1 MGKPFKCALVGGD
14 GRQILL
20 GRFLEEEGFPVRRF
34 ALPEGEKHL
43 EGALAEAGCVLL
55 PLPVEREGLLN
66 APLWEHKWPM
76 EKILEAI
83 PRGTLVLGGQ
93 VSARLK
99 KLGEQQGLRL
109 VDYGAREDFLC
120 RNAAITAEGALQL
133 AMGHHQESLG
143 DTRCLVLGYGRCGKA
158 LCRALSGITRPWVW
172 ARRPEVR
179 AQARAE
185 GLLAP
190 DTLME
195 GLKGA
200 GVIFNTVPA
209 LLIGENQAGLLEK
222 DSLYVELAGNPG
234 GAGFF
239 VQGSFQT
246 GGKCGTVKDR
256 RSLLLSRK
264 GKFRHAENKP

>member
-20 GRFLEEEGFPVRRF
+20 GRLLEQEGFPVTRF
-34 ALPEGEKHL
+34 ALPEGEKYL

-66 APLWEHKWPM
+66 ASLCNEQKWPM
-76 EKILEAI
+76 EQILEAI
-83 PRGTLVLGGQ
+83 PRGTL

-185 GLLAP
+185 GFFAP
-190 DTLME
+190 DTLEE
-195 GLKGA
+195 GLRGA

-209 LLIGENQAGLLEK
+209 LLIGEGQAGILEK
-222 DSLYVELAGNPG
+222 DSLYLELAGNPG

-239 VQGSFQT
+239 AQGSFQT

>member
-20 GRFLEEEGFPVRRF
+20 GRLLEQEGFPVTRF

-66 APLWEHKWPM
+66 APLCNEHKWPM
-76 EKILEAI
+76 EQILEAI

-93 VSARLK
+93 VSAHLQ

-143 DTRCLVLGYGRCGKA
+143 DTRCLVLGSGRCGTVRHHPA
-158 LCRALSGITRPWVW
+158 LGVG
-172 ARRPEVR
+172 
-179 AQARAE
+179 QAAGSQSPGPGGGVLCPGYTGGRAE
-185 GLLAP
+185 GGRG
-190 DTLME
+190 D
-195 GLKGA
+195 
-200 GVIFNTVPA
+200 
-209 LLIGENQAGLLEK
+209 
-222 DSLYVELAGNPG
+222 
-234 GAGFF
+234 
-239 VQGSFQT
+239 FQHRARSS
-246 GGKCGTVKDR
+246 DR
-256 RSLLLSRK
+256 RGPGRASGERQPVSGIGRK
-264 GKFRHAENKP
+264 PRGGWIFRPGVFSNRGEMWYSERQKILTIIKEGEISSC

>member
-1 MGKPFKCALVGGD
+1 MGGD

-20 GRFLEEEGFPVRRF
+20 GRLLEQEGFPVRRF

-43 EGALAEAGCVLL
+43 EGALEGARWVLL
-55 PLPVEREGLLN
+55 PLPVEREGMLN
-66 APLWEHKWPM
+66 APLCNEQKWPM
-76 EKILEAI
+76 EQILAAI
-83 PRGTLVLGGQ
+83 PRGTPVLGGQ

-99 KLGEQQGLRL
+99 KLAEKQGLRL

-133 AMGHHQESLG
+133 AMGHRQESLG

-158 LCRALSGITRPWVW
+158 LCRALSGVTRPWVW

-179 AQARAE
+179 AQAREE

-190 DTLME
+190 DTLAE

-222 DSLYVELAGNPG
+222 DSLYLELAGNPG
-234 GAGFF
+234 GADFSALEK
-239 VQGSFQT
+239 QGVLCRKAP
-246 GGKCGTVKDR
+246 GLPGTYAP
-256 RSLLLSRK
+256 LSAARAIRDTLHTIWEEEI
-264 GKFRHAENKP
+264 G